1 MADETGRSPIGA
13 RQAPD
18 FLTVSQTALVLQ
30 LGRSTTYGLVGR
42 FVETGGVEGIPAV
55 LVGGQYRVPRARIE
69 EMTGGPLTWPPAPR
83 ERGTRPGRASDGGAV
98 GSPRPASEPQ
108 SAALAVEEAGV
119 ALVRD
124 LRPPRLPKDP
134 ALPTPTDGVDD
145 LEGVGGG
152 APAGDLGRDDANA
165 PRGEGLRRA
174 PQHDGDASS
183 SSGVWSQ
190 SSLPF
195 AG

>member
-1 MADETGRSPIGA
+1 MADEIGCSPAGA

-55 LVGGQYRVPRARIE
+55 LVGGQYRVPRARLE

-83 ERGTRPGRASDGGAV
+83 QRAPRSRPTTAEAV
-98 GSPRPASEPQ
+98 DSTDWAGEPQPASEV
-108 SAALAVEEAGV
+108 SEDAVAT
-119 ALVRD
+119 LVRD
-124 LRPPRLPKDP
+124 LHSSSPRQQPER
-134 ALPTPTDGVDD
+134 PTPMDSVGDVDHAYADDDEAQVELNPPTD
-145 LEGVGGG
+145 
-152 APAGDLGRDDANA
+152 AGR
-165 PRGEGLRRA
+165 
-174 PQHDGDASS
+174 SS
-183 SSGVWSQ
+183 SVWSQ